1 MEDHGDPGENDRS
14 FTTEDSSIINNVIV
28 GNGSTNH
35 DADSHGCHIDR
46 DHLVDH
52 MVVPKLGID
61 SNKEKMLK
69 VVVYGSVNA
78 LMAIPPLFG
87 YAAIIFRCE
96 LTLQKKYVIQLWYVQ
111 RIPAI
116 RVFWDTQGWGLFPLE
131 ATIRVFHHL
140 LPLLIHYYVFSARG
154 SLPYSR
160 ERDFLCGL
168 AQANTKVTWSFRP
181 TVP

>member
-1 MEDHGDPGENDRS
+1 MRSDNLMEDHGDPGENDRS

-96 LTLQKKYVIQLWYVQ
+96 LTLQKKYVI
-111 RIPAI
+111 
-116 RVFWDTQGWGLFPLE
+116 
-131 ATIRVFHHL
+131 
-140 LPLLIHYYVFSARG
+140 
-154 SLPYSR
+154 
-160 ERDFLCGL
+160 
-168 AQANTKVTWSFRP
+168 
-181 TVP
+181 